1 MRNPELQKWVYTLL
15 ERPVGA
21 SLFYYHALFG
31 LALLLAIGL
40 SVVQTTEGDELTMM
54 VVLFINMLMVVLIVV
69 THFPI
74 LNLILTSACFLNFLC

>member
-40 SVVQTTEGDELTMM
+40 SVVQTTNGDDDG
-54 VVLFINMLMVVLIVV
+54 VND
-69 THFPI
+69 
-74 LNLILTSACFLNFLC
+74 N

>member
-31 LALLLAIGL
+31 LAILLAIGL
-40 SVVQTTEGDELTMM
+40 SVVQTTDGDEMIMM
-54 VVLFINMLMVVLIVV
+54 TITMLMVVLMVM
-69 THFPI
+69 
-74 LNLILTSACFLNFLC
+74 

>member
-40 SVVQTTEGDELTMM
+40 SVVQTTDGDDDD
-54 VVLFINMLMVVLIVV
+54 VVDSCVDGGVDRTKYSRPL
-69 THFPI
+69 
-74 LNLILTSACFLNFLC
+74 

>member
-40 SVVQTTEGDELTMM
+40 SVVQTTDGDAHDDDGDN
-54 VVLFINMLMVVLIVV
+54 VGNYVDGGADCRCIFSFG
-69 THFPI
+69 HFSP
-74 LNLILTSACFLNFLC
+74 

>member
-40 SVVQTTEGDELTMM
+40 SVVQTTDGDDDDDDFVDSCVDGGVDRTKYSRPL
-54 VVLFINMLMVVLIVV
+54 
-69 THFPI
+69 
-74 LNLILTSACFLNFLC
+74 

>member
-40 SVVQTTEGDELTMM
+40 SVVQTTDGDDDDDDDDD
-54 VVLFINMLMVVLIVV
+54 VVDGGVDGDVDSDVDG
-69 THFPI
+69 
-74 LNLILTSACFLNFLC
+74 

>member
-40 SVVQTTEGDELTMM
+40 SVVQTTNGDDGG
-54 VVLFINMLMVVLIVV
+54 VND
-69 THFPI
+69 
-74 LNLILTSACFLNFLC
+74 N

>member
-40 SVVQTTEGDELTMM
+40 SVVQTTDGDEMIMM
-54 VVLFINMLMVVLIVV
+54 TITMLMVVLMVM
-69 THFPI
+69 
-74 LNLILTSACFLNFLC
+74 

>member
-1 MRNPELQKWVYTLL
+1 MQKKLKIDIGSTKPAKACEMRNPELQKWVYTLL

-40 SVVQTTEGDELTMM
+40 SVVQTTDGDDDG
-54 VVLFINMLMVVLIVV
+54 VND
-69 THFPI
+69 
-74 LNLILTSACFLNFLC
+74 N